1 MTERERGSLVG
12 MALQAPTEVRTR
24 RFTADEVWQMVDVGI
39 IDGNERLELI
49 DGEICLV
56 SPSGWDHA
64 WVVEELGNRLMRLY
78 GNDYI
83 VRMQS
88 TVGGS
93 EFYLPEPD
101 VGVRPSQGPWLS
113 ERRHP
118 RVDEFLIIVEV
129 SATSQYLDRR
139 KVRLYAQAGTPV
151 YWIVDIPSRSVTVH
165 QGPRP
170 DGTWEHVTEA
180 AESGELTVPGI
191 DARVAVK
198 EIFPAEQ

>member
-1 MTERERGSLVG
+1 
-12 MALQAPTEVRTR
+12 
-24 RFTADEVWQMVDVGI
+24 MVDVGI

-64 WVVEELGNRLMRLY
+64 MVAEELGARLGRLY
-78 GNDYI
+78 GADYI
-83 VRMQS
+83 IRMQT

-93 EFYLPEPD
+93 EHYLPEPD
-101 VGVRPSQGPWLS
+101 IAVRPARGPWRN

-118 RVDEFLIIVEV
+118 RVDEMLLVVEV
-129 SATSQYLDRR
+129 SATSQRLDRR
-139 KVRLYAQAGTPV
+139 KVRLYAEAGTPV
-151 YWIVDIPSRSVTVH
+151 YWIVDIPTRSVTVH

-170 DGTWEHVTEA
+170 DGTWEHVTEV
-180 AESGELTVPGI
+180 AESGELTVPAI

-198 EIFPAEQ
+198 EIFPTEA

>member
-1 MTERERGSLVG
+1 
-12 MALQAPTEVRTR
+12 MAIQAPPEVRTR
-24 RFTADEVWQMVDVGI
+24 RFTSDEVWQMVDAGI

-64 WVVEELGNRLMRLY
+64 LVVEELGNRLMRLY
-78 GNDYI
+78 GLDDYI

-101 VGVRPSQGPWLS
+101 IAARPLQGPWRN

-118 RVDEFLIIVEV
+118 RVDEMLLVIEV

-170 DGTWEHVTEA
+170 DGAWDHVTQV

-191 DARVAVK
+191 DARIAVK
-198 EIFPAEQ
+198 DIFPAKK

>member
-1 MTERERGSLVG
+1 
-12 MALQAPTEVRTR
+12 
-24 RFTADEVWQMVDVGI
+24 MVDVGI

-64 WVVEELGNRLMRLY
+64 WVVEELGKRLARLY
-78 GNDYI
+78 GDDYTI
-83 VRMQS
+83 RMQS

-101 VGVRPSQGPWLS
+101 VGVRPARGPWDR

-139 KVRLYAQAGTPV
+139 KVRLYAEAGTPV
-151 YWIVDIPSRSVTVH
+151 YWIVDIPTRRVTVH
-165 QGPRP
+165 EGPRP
-170 DGTWEHVTEA
+170 DGTWERVTEVA
-180 AESGELTVPGI
+180 ASGELTVPGI
-191 DARVAVK
+191 DAQIAAK
-198 EIFPAEQ
+198 DIFPAEP

>member
-1 MTERERGSLVG
+1 
-12 MALQAPTEVRTR
+12 
-24 RFTADEVWQMVDVGI
+24 MVDAGI

-56 SPSGWDHA
+56 SPAGWDHA
-64 WVVEELGNRLMRLY
+64 WVVEELGKRLARLY
-78 GNDYI
+78 GDDYT

-101 VGVRPSQGPWLS
+101 VGVRPARGPWDR

-139 KVRLYAQAGTPV
+139 KIRLYAEAGTPV
-151 YWIVDIPSRSVTVH
+151 YWIVDVPTRTVTVH
-165 QGPRP
+165 EGPRS
-170 DGTWEHVTEA
+170 DGTWERVTA
-180 AESGELTVPGI
+180 IPESGSLVVPGV

-198 EIFPAEQ
+198 QLFPAAKQSG